1 MGEKYLLEYVQRGA
15 LASLKGAVDTSSF
28 APGTAELGEVDG
40 ALYAINAGTIAPVVM
55 VDPGLFARAKV
66 ALPDDTSW
74 TWDEMGQIAT
84 ELTRK
89 LPEGTYGLTDFSGR
103 DAAFRVWIRQ
113 QGAETF
119 TDGKLGFDAGVAASF
134 FALAKKLQTA
144 KATPPASHSAE
155 DVSAAVAERLFST
168 GRTAMA
174 IYSSNQITAFD
185 AATKKDLKL
194 LRLPSVDGTPKGA
207 KVAYQASMY
216 WVITQ
221 ESKAAAAAR
230 QLVDFLVTDEG
241 AGKILLTERG
251 VPADTKVLAAIQGS
265 LSPSDKKAIAYLDSI
280 APHVAPTPPL
290 TSKGASSFE
299 DVLIRHGQDVLFG
312 RATPQAAGTAFVAD
326 MTSAIG

>member
-1 MGEKYLLEYVQRGA
+1 M
-15 LASLKGAVDTSSF
+15 
-28 APGTAELGEVDG
+28 DG

-119 TDGKLGFDAGVAASF
+119 TDGNLGFDAGVAASF

-144 KATPPASHSAE
+144 KATPPASQSAE

-221 ESKAAAAAR
+221 EWKAAAAAR

-251 VPADTKVLAAIQGS
+251 SRRTRRCLRRSREVSRRRIRRP
-265 LSPSDKKAIAYLDSI
+265 SPTSTRSHHTSRRPRRSRPR
-280 APHVAPTPPL
+280 APRRSRTCSSATGRTCSSGAPPL
-290 TSKGASSFE
+290 KPPEPLSSP
-299 DVLIRHGQDVLFG
+299 I
-312 RATPQAAGTAFVAD
+312 
-326 MTSAIG
+326 